1 MLNVP
6 RHRHLLAPVPPATAN
21 RPGGCSGA
29 AACGVQVYV
38 AMEDSNGKDQLG
50 FITAPEFLVPLALSV
65 AALVALLL
73 TDIPEV
79 ETGARMTLSSDGD
92 GHSSPRHSSPG
103 RSPRD
108 GGGGRGR
115 GAEIVRSGSWHGRDE
130 GFGDDD
136 GGSTVDSARSGRIDS
151 YA

>member
-1 MLNVP
+1 
-6 RHRHLLAPVPPATAN
+6 
-21 RPGGCSGA
+21 
-29 AACGVQVYV
+29 VQVYV

-79 ETGARMTLSSDGD
+79 EVETGARPTLSSDGD
-92 GHSSPRHSSPG
+92 GHSSPSPRPG

-115 GAEIVRSGSWHGRDE
+115 GAEIVRSDSWHGRDE

-136 GGSTVDSARSGRIDS
+136 GGSTVDSARSARIDS